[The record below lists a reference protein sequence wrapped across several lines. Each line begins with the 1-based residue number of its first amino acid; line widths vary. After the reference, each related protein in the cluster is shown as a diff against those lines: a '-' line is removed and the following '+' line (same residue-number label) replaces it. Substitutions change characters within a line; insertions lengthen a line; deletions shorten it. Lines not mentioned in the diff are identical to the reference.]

1 MEYDYTALA
10 GDPDGYLNWA
20 LGQVGAALSL
30 RTGSEAET
38 EWIHAAT
45 QLASSFPDP
54 MMRAR
59 LAARC
64 TLRQLLAFAHDDH
77 LAVRL
82 SCIDNPFIIDRDVQ
96 VALCED
102 PDTTVV
108 DAFLDSVEPCIE
120 ACRAL
125 LGRPEPKIRA
135 RLISHRHNRSL
146 LTALSHDEDPGIR
159 DRAVQAIHAQDR
171 LLSRASGRIAQ
182 RG

>member
-30 RTGSEAET
+30 RTESEAET

-45 QLASSFPDP
+45 RLASSFPDP
-54 MMRAR
+54 MVRAR
-59 LAARC
+59 LAAGC
-64 TLRQLLAFAHDDH
+64 TLRQLLAFVHDDH

-82 SCIDNPFIIDRDVQ
+82 SCIDNPFVIDRDVQ

-108 DAFLDSVEPCIE
+108 EALLESVELCIE
-120 ACRAL
+120 ACRVV
-125 LGRPEPKIRA
+125 LGRPEAKIRA
-135 RLISHRHNRSL
+135 RLISHRRNRSL
-146 LTALSHDEDPGIR
+146 LTALSHDEDSEVR
-159 DRAVQAIHAQDR
+159 DRAVRAIHTQDR
-171 LLSRASGRIAQ
+171 LLGRKSGRSA
-182 RG
+182 

>member
-30 RTGSEAET
+30 RTESEAET

-45 QLASSFPDP
+45 RLASSFPDP
-54 MMRAR
+54 MVRSR

-64 TLRQLLAFAHDDH
+64 TLRQLLAFVHDDH

-102 PDTTVV
+102 PDPTVV
-108 DAFLDSVEPCIE
+108 DALLDSVEPCIE
-120 ACRAL
+120 ACRVL

-135 RLISHRHNRSL
+135 RLISHRRNRAL
-146 LTALSHDEDPGIR
+146 LTALSHDENPDIR
-159 DRAVQAIHAQDR
+159 DRAVRAIHAQDW